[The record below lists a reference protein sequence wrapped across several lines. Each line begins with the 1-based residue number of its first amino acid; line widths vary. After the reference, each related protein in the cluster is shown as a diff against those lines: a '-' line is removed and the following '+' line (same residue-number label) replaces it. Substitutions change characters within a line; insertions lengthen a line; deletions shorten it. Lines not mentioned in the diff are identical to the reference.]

1 MISEGRICLRAL
13 EEEDLPRTRAWVN
26 DPEVARLVNR
36 VTPVGSAAHRE
47 WFARVVSDPQQVIFA
62 IDILADDRHIGNCG
76 LTRIDSRVRKAELWM
91 YLGDS
96 SCWGKGYGT
105 EACRALLRFGFE
117 RLNLNR
123 IHLYTPAYN
132 RRAAA
137 LYEKLGFKTEGV
149 LRQDV
154 FQDGQ
159 YYDAVLMGLLRHEFT
174 ATGQSG

>member
-1 MISEGRICLRAL
+1 MISEGRIRLRAL
-13 EEEDLPRTRAWVN
+13 EEGDLPRTRAWVN

-36 VTPVGSAAHRE
+36 VTPVSSAEHRE

-62 IDILADDRHIGNCG
+62 IDILAEDRHIGNCG
-76 LTRIDSRVRKAELWM
+76 LKRIDPRVRKAELWM
-91 YLGDS
+91 YLGDP

-117 RLNLNR
+117 RLNLHR
-123 IHLYTPAYN
+123 IHLYTPSYN
-132 RRAAA
+132 QRAAA

-159 YYDAVLMGLLRHEFT
+159 YHDAILMGLLRHEF
-174 ATGQSG
+174 APLEQPG

>member
-1 MISEGRICLRAL
+1 MISEGRIRLRAL
-13 EEEDLPRTRAWVN
+13 EEGDLERTRAWVN

-36 VTPVGSAAHRE
+36 VTPVTAQEHRE
-47 WFARVVSDPQQVIFA
+47 WYARVVSDPQQVLFA
-62 IDILADDRHIGNCG
+62 IEIVADARHIGNCG
-76 LTRIDSRVRKAELWM
+76 LKGIAPRVRKAELWM
-91 YLGDS
+91 YLGDP

-132 RRAAA
+132 QPAVS
-137 LYEKLGFKTEGV
+137 LYKKLGFKTEGV

-159 YYDAVLMGLLRHEFT
+159 YHDAVVMGLLRHEF
-174 ATGQSG
+174 AAVAQPV